1 MTSLLLQDI
10 GLKPAH
16 LKAIQKKARDA
27 GTTAPEYVRSLIER
41 ELLSDKSFDEILRPV
56 RDDFKKAGVTEAQ
69 LDGIVERARH
79 AAQPRPRRR
88 GSVERVN

>member
-16 LKAIQKKARDA
+16 LKAIKKKARAA

-41 ELLSDKSFDEILRPV
+41 ELLSDKSFDDILRPV
-56 RDDFKKAGVTEAQ
+56 REDFRKAAVTETQ
-69 LDGIVERARH
+69 LDGIVERARDATRKH
-79 AAQPRPRRR
+79 PRRR
-88 GSVERVN
+88 GSQR